1 MKERSAKHAPKEKKG
16 KAKAKAKAA
25 PAEALTTIR
34 RSIVDDAEAESKRI
48 LKEAEQGAK
57 KLTQDAREAA
67 KTQLAGWADR
77 QRQTALS
84 TGDRLLGKA
93 HGDAHMHILDAK
105 AALVTVAFDEARK
118 QFDKER
124 SKAQYKALLKALVIA
139 AGKQIGGGDLVVA
152 GRKEDHAALEAVSE
166 AARVIG
172 KETGAKTTVSVA
184 KEPIDC
190 LGGVVVRN
198 ADGNITMDY
207 RLEALLAQ
215 AERQQRSAITEVL
228 FGERAQ
234 AD

>member
-16 KAKAKAKAA
+16 KAKAKGA
-25 PAEALTTIR
+25 PAEALTAIR

-48 LKEAEQGAK
+48 LKEAEQGVR
-57 KLTQDAREAA
+57 KLGQDAREAA
-67 KTQLAGWADR
+67 RSQLAGWADR
-77 QRQTALS
+77 QRQMALG

-93 HGDAHMHILDAK
+93 RSDAHMHVLNAK
-105 AALVTVAFDEARK
+105 AALVTSAFDEVRK

-124 SKAQYKALLKALVIA
+124 GKAQYKALLKALVIA

-152 GRKEDHAALEAVSE
+152 GRKEDHAALEALSE

-184 KEPIDC
+184 KEPIAC

-198 ADGNITMDY
+198 ADGRITMDY
-207 RLEALLAQ
+207 QLETLLAQ
-215 AERQQRSAITEVL
+215 VERQQRSAITEVL
-228 FGERAQ
+228 FSEQAQ
-234 AD
+234 GG